1 MFKDFQYVTTNL
13 HERFCSVTYLLGQ
26 KVSSDDRKA
35 DKMFVS

>member
-13 HERFCSVTYLLGQ
+13 PERFRSVTYLLGQ
-26 KVSSDDRKA
+26 KVSSDDRKT